1 MSDNIERADMEF
13 LARRGEFQ
21 RFMWRVIQA
30 SGLLSRTTDGSEGRN
45 LAYDEGRRNLGLDI
59 LDMAEKGQPIPDAH
73 PDGALLTLIQVLR
86 EETQKPP
93 TEKPNATRNRPD
105 RYSELRDTDTDA
117 DAVGAE

>member
-1 MSDNIERADMEF
+1 MIDHERSDMEF
-13 LARRGEFQ
+13 LMRRGEFQ

-45 LAYDEGRRNLGLDI
+45 LAFDEGRRNLGLDI

-73 PDGALLTLIQVLR
+73 PDGPLLTLIQVLR

-93 TEKPNATRNRPD
+93 AERPNDRTKPD
-105 RYSELRDTDTDA
+105 RYSELREPDIEDGD
-117 DAVGAE
+117 E